1 MFLPGETY
9 FAKFYQDFVFKRH
22 YISAGKYNP
31 NLLYWTD
38 ALKFLGSW
46 TPGVWAIGFLKKG
59 GTHAYMTARKGSFQ
73 NSLEREDF

>member
-9 FAKFYQDFVFKRH
+9 FVKFYQDFVFKRH

-38 ALKFLGSW
+38 ALK
-46 TPGVWAIGFLKKG
+46 GVWAIGFLKKG
-59 GTHAYMTARKGSFQ
+59 GTHSYMTVRKGSFQ